1 MSAASRLYPL
11 PFLAVAI
18 LAGCSSQSGQPVSKG
33 EKPVDVASVVRQ
45 KMPAS
50 VKDREA
56 WAKDIATTFKS
67 QGLAP
72 TVENICSVLAVAQ
85 QESGYQADPA
95 VPGLS
100 KIAWQEIDRRAERL
114 HIPLFLVHTALKINS
129 PNGKSYSERL
139 DTVKTEKQLS
149 AIFDDFINMVPMGQ
163 TLFGS
168 YNPV

>member
-56 WAKDIATTFKS
+56 RAKDIATTFKS
-67 QGLAP
+67 RAG
-72 TVENICSVLAVAQ
+72 
-85 QESGYQADPA
+85 AD
-95 VPGLS
+95 GR
-100 KIAWQEIDRRAERL
+100 K
-114 HIPLFLVHTALKINS
+114 
-129 PNGKSYSERL
+129 Y
-139 DTVKTEKQLS
+139 
-149 AIFDDFINMVPMGQ
+149 
-163 TLFGS
+163 LFGAGCRPAGVRLS
-168 YNPV
+168 GGSCRAGAK

>member
-67 QGLAP
+67 QGLA
-72 TVENICSVLAVAQ
+72 
-85 QESGYQADPA
+85 AD
-95 VPGLS
+95 GR
-100 KIAWQEIDRRAERL
+100 K
-114 HIPLFLVHTALKINS
+114 
-129 PNGKSYSERL
+129 Y
-139 DTVKTEKQLS
+139 
-149 AIFDDFINMVPMGQ
+149 
-163 TLFGS
+163 LFGAGCRPAGVRLS
-168 YNPV
+168 GGSCRAGAR

>member
-72 TVENICSVLAVAQ
+72 TVEISVRCW
-85 QESGYQADPA
+85 
-95 VPGLS
+95 LS
-100 KIAWQEIDRRAERL
+100 PSRSPVIRR
-114 HIPLFLVHTALKINS
+114 I
-129 PNGKSYSERL
+129 
-139 DTVKTEKQLS
+139 LS
-149 AIFDDFINMVPMGQ
+149 CRG
-163 TLFGS
+163 
-168 YNPV
+168 

>member
-56 WAKDIATTFKS
+56 WRKTSRQRLRAR
-67 QGLAP
+67 
-72 TVENICSVLAVAQ
+72 
-85 QESGYQADPA
+85 ADTD
-95 VPGLS
+95 GR
-100 KIAWQEIDRRAERL
+100 K
-114 HIPLFLVHTALKINS
+114 
-129 PNGKSYSERL
+129 Y
-139 DTVKTEKQLS
+139 
-149 AIFDDFINMVPMGQ
+149 
-163 TLFGS
+163 LFGAGCRPAGVRLS
-168 YNPV
+168 GGSCRAGAK

>member
-50 VKDREA
+50 VKDRG

-67 QGLAP
+67 QG
-72 TVENICSVLAVAQ
+72 
-85 QESGYQADPA
+85 
-95 VPGLS
+95 
-100 KIAWQEIDRRAERL
+100 WRRR
-114 HIPLFLVHTALKINS
+114 
-129 PNGKSYSERL
+129 
-139 DTVKTEKQLS
+139 
-149 AIFDDFINMVPMGQ
+149 
-163 TLFGS
+163 
-168 YNPV
+168 

>member
-72 TVENICSVLAVAQ
+72 TVENSLFSAGCRPAGVRL
-85 QESGYQADPA
+85 SG
-95 VPGLS
+95 GS
-100 KIAWQEIDRRAERL
+100 CRAG
-114 HIPLFLVHTALKINS
+114 TK
-129 PNGKSYSERL
+129 
-139 DTVKTEKQLS
+139 
-149 AIFDDFINMVPMGQ
+149 
-163 TLFGS
+163 
-168 YNPV
+168 

>member
-56 WAKDIATTFKS
+56 
-67 QGLAP
+67 GR
-72 TVENICSVLAVAQ
+72 
-85 QESGYQADPA
+85 
-95 VPGLS
+95 
-100 KIAWQEIDRRAERL
+100 KISRQRLRAGGWRRR
-114 HIPLFLVHTALKINS
+114 
-129 PNGKSYSERL
+129 
-139 DTVKTEKQLS
+139 
-149 AIFDDFINMVPMGQ
+149 
-163 TLFGS
+163 
-168 YNPV
+168 

>member
-56 WAKDIATTFKS
+56 WRKISRQRLRAGA
-67 QGLAP
+67 G
-72 TVENICSVLAVAQ
+72 
-85 QESGYQADPA
+85 AD
-95 VPGLS
+95 GR
-100 KIAWQEIDRRAERL
+100 K
-114 HIPLFLVHTALKINS
+114 
-129 PNGKSYSERL
+129 Y
-139 DTVKTEKQLS
+139 
-149 AIFDDFINMVPMGQ
+149 
-163 TLFGS
+163 LFGAGCRPAGVRLS
-168 YNPV
+168 GGSCRAGAK